1 MEYNEN
7 PFLNFGPTEEDR
19 LAAKKLAYMRAG
31 LGVLA
36 ANKPGPYQQNTL
48 GLLAQGGIHG
58 LDSYGSELQRAG
70 DERGKKAMLGMKAAE
85 FHRNMEQQQN
95 VRAFGASLPP
105 DQQQAF
111 MANPQE
117 FMKAYYR
124 EKLDTKPQIIPANAA
139 VLPRGA
145 TEPTFTNTKASGPQ
159 SDLGKL
165 AADFQAGHITKEQ
178 FDEKYKKLTAPSQP
192 LVTVDNRQE
201 NEFNK
206 KVGAQMGE
214 QYSELLRADMNAPA
228 TIGKY
233 NRLGSL
239 LSSVNTGKFKGTT
252 TELKAAAKS
261 LGIDL
266 TAMGVSDDLGPAQA
280 ARALSNQLALELRN
294 PAGGAGMP
302 GALSDRDREFLV
314 QSIPSLENDPAAVG
328 KMIEYRVKLAE
339 REQQVAKM
347 ARAYRKKN
355 GKFDEGFFD
364 ELQEWSAKNP
374 LFKGAAPTPAASG
387 WSIKPK

>member
-1 MEYNEN
+1 
-7 PFLNFGPTEEDR
+7 
-19 LAAKKLAYMRAG
+19 MRAG

-145 TEPTFTNTKASGPQ
+145 TEPTFTNNKPTGAQ
-159 SDLGKL
+159 SPLGKL
-165 AADFQAGHITKEQ
+165 VADFQSGLITQAQ
-178 FDEKYKKLTAPSQP
+178 FDENYKKLNAPSQP

-214 QYSELLRADMNAPA
+214 QYSELLRADMNAPVN
-228 TIGKY
+228 IGKY
-233 NRLGSL
+233 QRLGNL
-239 LSSVNTGKFKGTT
+239 LSNVNTGKFKGTT
-252 TELKAAAKS
+252 LELKAAAKAMGFDLNA
-261 LGIDL
+261 LGI
-266 TAMGVSDDLGPAQA
+266 ADDVAPAQA
-280 ARALSNQLALELRN
+280 ARSLTNQLALEARN

-302 GALSDRDREFLV
+302 GALSDKDREFLV
-314 QSIPSLENDPAAVG
+314 QSIPGLENDPAAIPT
-328 KMIEYRVKLAE
+328 MIDYRVRLEK
-339 REQQVAKM
+339 RGQQVAKM
-347 ARAYRKKN
+347 ARAYRKKH

-364 ELQEWSAKNP
+364 ELSEWSDKNP
-374 LFKGAAPTPAASG
+374 LFPEASAAPKPAAAG